1 MNACLVPSSLSQA
14 EVESLEHFLFH
25 KACDY
30 SFFIIFLIFPSLFY
44 FFLLYLQTKRCY
56 MRDKK
61 KITQYNVEMVE
72 QANGAAQ
79 YLGVL
84 IADSFM
90 TRNQVRHIAD
100 FVLAQ
105 TKRNIESVPLFAV
118 KTKRTRRYIIES
130 A

>member
-1 MNACLVPSSLSQA
+1 
-14 EVESLEHFLFH
+14 
-25 KACDY
+25 
-30 SFFIIFLIFPSLFY
+30 
-44 FFLLYLQTKRCY
+44 